1 VPGSLKDSDNEY
13 VHMNN
18 SGIILLVLAL
28 LLPFS
33 CSIGCSG
40 EEEPTAEELEK
51 VRQHHIQQAK
61 RFQQEG

>member
-1 VPGSLKDSDNEY
+1 
-13 VHMNN
+13 MNN
-18 SGIILLVLAL
+18 LWTSLLVIAL
-28 LLPFS
+28 LLPLS
-33 CSIGCSG
+33 SSVGCSV

>member
-1 VPGSLKDSDNEY
+1 
-13 VHMNN
+13 MNN

-28 LLPFS
+28 LLSFS

-40 EEEPTAEELEK
+40 GQEEPTAEELEK